1 MWDDSQQIAV
11 RPRRQRRRV
20 FEIGLLIGIC
30 AVLFYRTAFRHN
42 PDSTAGMPPAEL
54 AFVDAAMLAR
64 ADWLAAPNDLAKN
77 NMPGL
82 RAAALCQALPGLTA
96 AGWRGSIGRIDPD
109 DFPDFNG
116 RKTAHI
122 IIQLTSHV
130 SVSTPAAPLLNN
142 PDTMVE
148 AGSPIYAAAATLG
161 HGQEVVFSGKF
172 FPQRAGCLQEN
183 SITEDGAMSD
193 PQFKIQLTALAAR

>member
-1 MWDDSQQIAV
+1 MRDDSQQIAE

-20 FEIGLLIGIC
+20 FEVGLLIGVV

-54 AFVDAAMLAR
+54 AFVNAAMQAR
-64 ADWLAAPNDLAKN
+64 ADWIAAPNDLAKSG
-77 NMPGL
+77 MPAR

-109 DFPDFNG
+109 NFPDFNG
-116 RKTAHI
+116 KKTAHV

-142 PDTMVE
+142 PNTMVE
-148 AGSPIYAAAATLG
+148 AGSPIYAAAAALAQG
-161 HGQEVVFSGKF
+161 RDVVFSGRF
-172 FPQRAGCLQEN
+172 FPDNAGCLQED

-193 PQFKIQLTALAAR
+193 PQFKIQLTALAAK